1 MTESTPKKTQ
11 VPHNYWYLYILGGM
25 FLNFPFG
32 GFFAFTGLILMTL
45 GVYKLLQILIK
56 NPNLGGSPQLD
67 RILRT
72 GLAILG
78 AFLLIL
84 IKVIVFGPDEQP

>member
-1 MTESTPKKTQ
+1 MTNSTPEK
-11 VPHNYWYLYILGGM
+11 PHIFRNYWYLFILGGM

-32 GFFAFTGLILMTL
+32 GYFAFTGLILMTV

-84 IKVIVFGPDEQP
+84 LKVIVFGPDEQY